1 MKKKVIVL
9 MMAVLLSVGA
19 VSAQDKKDSETAGK
33 GCEKPNFEQMDARAA
48 ERIADDLCLDDA
60 TSSKFSATYKSYRE
74 DLRKA
79 KGDCCKQKGSRD
91 KKMSDADVEK
101 SIKEGFKTKRAV
113 IDVQEKYYSEFR
125 KYLSPK
131 QIKKAM
137 RVAPDG
143 CCKGPKMEK
152 GKGPRGP
159 QGDAECSR
167 PNPDEMD
174 REFSR

>member
-9 MMAVLLSVGA
+9 MLAVLLSASA
-19 VSAQDKKDSETAGK
+19 VSAQEKKSADASGK
-33 GCEKPNFEQMDARAA
+33 ECEKPNFEQMDARAA
-48 ERIADDLCLDDA
+48 DRIADDLCLDDA
-60 TSSKFSATYKSYRE
+60 TSAKFVAIYKSYRK

-79 KGDCCKQKGSRD
+79 KGDCCKQREHRD
-91 KKMSDADVEK
+91 KNVSDADVEK

-137 RVAPDG
+137 RIAPEG
-143 CCKGPKMEK
+143 CHKGPKMEK
-152 GKGPRGP
+152 GKCHRNP
-159 QGDAECSR
+159 QGGAECSR
-167 PNPDEMD
+167 PNPDDMD
-174 REFSR
+174 REFSL